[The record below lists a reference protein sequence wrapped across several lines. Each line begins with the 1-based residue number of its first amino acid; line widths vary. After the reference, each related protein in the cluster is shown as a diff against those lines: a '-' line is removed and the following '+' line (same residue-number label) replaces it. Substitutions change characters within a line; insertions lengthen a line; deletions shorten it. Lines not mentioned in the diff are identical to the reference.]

1 MIPAPVAMI
10 FIAAL
15 LLLLAAIFLDWLGNR
30 AR

>member
-10 FIAAL
+10 FILALSL
-15 LLLLAAIFLDWLGNR
+15 LLLAIFLDWLGKR